1 MYYFNT
7 PVIIIDATYGLLTFA
22 ADTKYSYGVNGIG
35 AILKAL
41 VDIITKK
48 SYSSH
53 CHIDGDKKVEV

>member
-35 AILKAL
+35 TTY
-41 VDIITKK
+41 DP
-48 SYSSH
+48 
-53 CHIDGDKKVEV
+53 